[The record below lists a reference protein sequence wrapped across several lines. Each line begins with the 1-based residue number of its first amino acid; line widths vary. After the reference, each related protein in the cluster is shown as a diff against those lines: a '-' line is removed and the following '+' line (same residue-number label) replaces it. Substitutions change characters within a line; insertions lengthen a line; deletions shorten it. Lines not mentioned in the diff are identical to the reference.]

1 MASAILASLFHPSE
15 VLALVQYKLSPKTK
29 HDYSNDK
36 TRQRLYHHLNMTSR
50 SFSAVIQDLDEEL
63 KDAICLFYLVLRGLD
78 TIEDDMTIDLDTKL
92 PYLRTFH
99 EIIYQKGWTFTKS
112 TFGDSTVLETDVFR
126 CHFRQWVTDHDLCVS
141 RFSALDG
148 PNEKD
153 RQLLVEFD
161 AIIEGFLQLK
171 PAYQTIIADITKRM
185 GNGMAHYATAGI
197 HVQTNADYD
206 EYCHYVAGLVG
217 LGLSEMF
224 SACGFESPLVAER
237 KDLSNSMG
245 LFLQKTNI
253 TRDYL
258 EDLRDNRR
266 FWPKEIWGQYAE
278 TMEDL
283 TKPENNEKA
292 LQCLS
297 HMVFNA
303 MEHIRDVLEYLSMI
317 KNPSCFKF
325 CAIPQVMAI
334 ATLNLLHS
342 NYKVFT
348 HENIKIRKGETVWL
362 MKESDS
368 IDKVAAIF
376 RLYARQINNK
386 SNSLDPHFV
395 DIGIICGEIEQIC
408 VGKYP
413 GSTAEMKRMQA
424 GVLGGNTGTVLAAA
438 AAIAGAVV
446 INNALA

>member
-1 MASAILASLFHPSE
+1 MASAILASLLHPSE
-15 VLALVQYKLSPKTK
+15 VLALVQYKLSPKTQ

-99 EIIYQKGWTFTKS
+99 EIIYQKGWTFTKN
-112 TFGDSTVLETDVFR
+112 
-126 CHFRQWVTDHDLCVS
+126 
-141 RFSALDG
+141 G

-197 HVQTNADYD
+197 HVETNADYD

-253 TRDYL
+253 ARDYL

-283 TKPENNEKA
+283 VKPENKEKA

-297 HMVFNA
+297 HMIVNA

-325 CAIPQVMAI
+325 CAIPQVMAM

-368 IDKVAAIF
+368 MDKVAAIF

-395 DIGIICGEIEQIC
+395 DIGVICGEIEQIC
-408 VGKYP
+408 VGRFP
-413 GSTAEMKRMQA
+413 GSTIEMKRMQA
-424 GVLGGNTGTVLAAA
+424 GVLGGKTGTVLAAA
-438 AAIAGAVV
+438 AAVAGAVV

>member
-15 VLALVQYKLSPKTK
+15 VLALVQYKLASKTK
-29 HDYSNDK
+29 HDYSNNK
-36 TRQRLYHHLNMTSR
+36 TRERLYHHLNMTSR
-50 SFSAVIQDLDEEL
+50 SFAAVIEGLDDEL

-78 TIEDDMTIDLDTKL
+78 TIEDDMTIDLETKL

-99 EIIYQKGWTFTKS
+99 EIIYQKGWTFTKN
-112 TFGDSTVLETDVFR
+112 
-126 CHFRQWVTDHDLCVS
+126 
-141 RFSALDG
+141 G

-161 AIIEGFLQLK
+161 VVIEEFLQLK

-197 HVQTNADYD
+197 HVETKADYD

-217 LGLSEMF
+217 LGLSDMF
-224 SACGFESPLVAER
+224 SACGFESPIVAKN

-253 TRDYL
+253 TRDFL

-278 TMEDL
+278 TVEDL
-283 TKPENNEKA
+283 IKPENKEKA
-292 LQCLS
+292 LECLS
-297 HMVFNA
+297 HMTWNA
-303 MEHIRDVLEYLSMI
+303 MGHIRDVLEYLSLI
-317 KNPSCFKF
+317 KNLSVFKF

-342 NYKVFT
+342 NYMVFT
-348 HENIKIRKGETVWL
+348 HENVKIRKGETVWL
-362 MKESDS
+362 MKECDT

-395 DIGIICGEIEQIC
+395 DIGIICGEIEQTC
-408 VGKYP
+408 VSKFP
-413 GSTAEMKRMQA
+413 GSTAELKRLQA
-424 GVLGGNTGTVLAAA
+424 GVLAGTSGTVLTAAA
-438 AAIAGAVV
+438 VVAGAV
-446 INNALA
+446 ALKSTFA

>member
-15 VLALVQYKLSPKTK
+15 VLALVQYKLSPKAK
-29 HDYSNDK
+29 HDYSNNK

-99 EIIYQKGWTFTKS
+99 EIIYQKGWTFTKN
-112 TFGDSTVLETDVFR
+112 
-126 CHFRQWVTDHDLCVS
+126 
-141 RFSALDG
+141 G

-161 AIIEGFLQLK
+161 AVIEGFLQLK

-197 HVQTNADYD
+197 HVETNADYD

-334 ATLNLLHS
+334 ATLNLLHT

-368 IDKVAAIF
+368 MDKVAAIF

-413 GSTAEMKRMQA
+413 GSTAELKRMQA
-424 GVLGGNTGTVLAAA
+424 GVLGGSTGTVLAAA
-438 AAIAGAVV
+438 AVVAGAVV

>member
-15 VLALVQYKLSPKTK
+15 VLALVQYKLAPKTK
-29 HDYSNDK
+29 YDYTNDK
-36 TRQRLYHHLNMTSR
+36 ARERLYHHLNMTSR
-50 SFSAVIQDLDEEL
+50 SFAAVIQDLDEEL
-63 KDAICLFYLVLRGLD
+63 KDAICLFYLILRGLD
-78 TIEDDMTIDLDTKL
+78 TIEDDMTIDLETKI
-92 PYLRTFH
+92 PYLKTFH
-99 EIIYQKGWTFTKS
+99 EIIYQKGWTFTKN
-112 TFGDSTVLETDVFR
+112 
-126 CHFRQWVTDHDLCVS
+126 
-141 RFSALDG
+141 G

-161 AIIEGFLQLK
+161 VVIEGFLALK

-197 HVQTNADYD
+197 HVDTTADYD

-224 SACGFESPLVAER
+224 SACGFESPMVAKR

-266 FWPKEIWGQYAE
+266 FWPKEIWGLYAE
-278 TMEDL
+278 KLEDL
-283 TKPENNEKA
+283 VKPENSDKA
-292 LQCLS
+292 KQCLS
-297 HMVFNA
+297 HMVSNA
-303 MEHIRDVLEYLSMI
+303 MGHIKDVLEYLEMI

-334 ATLNLLHS
+334 ATLNMLHT
-342 NYKVFT
+342 NYKIFT

-362 MKESDS
+362 MKESDN

-376 RLYARQINNK
+376 RLYAREINNK
-386 SNSLDPHFV
+386 SDPLDPHFV
-395 DIGIICGEIEQIC
+395 DIGVACGEIEQIC

-413 GSTAEMKRMQA
+413 GSTAELARLQA
-424 GVLGGNTGTVLAAA
+424 GVMAGTSGSVITAAA
-438 AAIAGAVV
+438 VVAGAVV
-446 INNALA
+446 LKSTFA